1 MLLEMKL
8 KKAAIIA
15 ALDITLARMQKSP
28 ERCARNLLEL
38 GLTTYPG
45 KLDKKRQGEM
55 SQLLL
60 ELCKKGDAAGAREL
74 FLSGFLY

>member
-45 KLDKKRQGEM
+45 KLNKKQQNEM
-55 SQLLL
+55 SQILL
-60 ELCKKGDAAGAREL
+60 ELCRKGDAVGAREI
-74 FLSGFLY
+74 FLTGFLH

>member
-15 ALDITLARMQKSP
+15 ALDIALSRMQKSP
-28 ERCARNLLEL
+28 ERCARNLMEL
-38 GLTTYPG
+38 GHTTYPG
-45 KLDKKRQGEM
+45 RLNKEQQCEM

-60 ELCKKGDAAGAREL
+60 ELCKKGDTAGTREL
-74 FLSGFLY
+74 FLSAFIH

>member
-8 KKAAIIA
+8 KKAAMLA

-38 GLTTYPG
+38 GSPPT
-45 KLDKKRQGEM
+45 R
-55 SQLLL
+55 
-60 ELCKKGDAAGAREL
+60 AGSIRTAIRDVSAS
-74 FLSGFLY
+74 SGVM

>member
-8 KKAAIIA
+8 KKAAMLA

-45 KLDKKRQGEM
+45 RLNKEQQYEM
-55 SQLLL
+55 YQLLL
-60 ELCKKGDAAGAREL
+60 ELCKKGDTAGTRDI
-74 FLSGFLY
+74 FLAGFLH

>member
-45 KLDKKRQGEM
+45 KLNKQQQNDM
-55 SQLLL
+55 LQLLL
-60 ELCKKGDAAGAREL
+60 ELCKKGDIAGAKEI
-74 FLSGFLY
+74 FLNGFLN